1 MYRESGSEGPGKRNM
16 EKNGAQDRIR
26 FEIPSVS
33 NLSREGFS
41 CVDMH
46 CHTNHSD
53 APVKVRD
60 ALRYAEG
67 KNIGIAVTDHNQ
79 VSGSLEAIS
88 TASTTLVIPGIEV
101 SALDGPHILVYFYSA
116 GDLLDFYKTFI
127 EKRKQD
133 SPYLAIRAS
142 TSDIL
147 DWVSGYACICSAAHP
162 YGYLLFNKGIG
173 RCVERNY
180 LEEDLIPRFD
190 AIEVISGGMPRSE
203 NIRAVQMAEK
213 YDRGYTGGTDAH
225 LLHDYG
231 RVLTCA
237 LSGTVDEFLDGVI
250 RKKNIVVGREKSLV
264 GKGLMGALITPRYV
278 PYLFPSLAI
287 HYEQNIPRI
296 RRFFRRMGGQQK

>member
-1 MYRESGSEGPGKRNM
+1 M
-16 EKNGAQDRIR
+16 EKIEAQDRIR
-26 FEIPSVS
+26 FVIPPVS
-33 NLSREGFS
+33 NFSGEGFS

-53 APVKVRD
+53 APVGVAD
-60 ALRYAEG
+60 AIRIAEK

-79 VSGSLEAIS
+79 VSGSLEAIT
-88 TASTTLVIPGIEV
+88 TATSTLVIPGIEV
-101 SALDGPHILVYFYSA
+101 SALDGPHILVYFYSP

-147 DWVSGYACICSAAHP
+147 DWTSGYTCICSAAHP

-180 LEEDLIPRFD
+180 LPEELIHRFD
-190 AIEVISGGMPRSE
+190 AIEVISGGMPRTE
-203 NIRAVQMAEK
+203 NIRAVQLAEK
-213 YDRGYTGGTDAH
+213 YNRGYTGGTDAH

-237 LSGTVDEFLDGVI
+237 LSDTVDEFLDAVI
-250 RKKNIVVGREKSLV
+250 RRQNFVFGREKSLV
-264 GKGLMGALITPRYV
+264 GKSLMGALIAPRYV

-296 RRFFRRMGGQQK
+296 WRFFRRVRGQQK